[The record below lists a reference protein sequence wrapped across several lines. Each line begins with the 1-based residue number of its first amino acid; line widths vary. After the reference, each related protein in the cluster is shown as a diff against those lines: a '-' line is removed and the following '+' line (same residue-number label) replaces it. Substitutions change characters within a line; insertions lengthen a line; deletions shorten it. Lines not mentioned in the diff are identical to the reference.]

1 MTAWVLGCLG
11 VLAPLCPCVLVPL
24 CTRPYAPDLTH
35 RVVHQRRIAVHRSF
49 YSAVKYCYS
58 CFDTVSATQTPSLP
72 MSFRQSPSGDEE
84 SHPSVPAP
92 RLYLRLYL
100 RLYPRLYLRL

>member
-1 MTAWVLGCLG
+1 
-11 VLAPLCPCVLVPL
+11 
-24 CTRPYAPDLTH
+24 
-35 RVVHQRRIAVHRSF
+35 
-49 YSAVKYCYS
+49 
-58 CFDTVSATQTPSLP
+58 

-100 RLYPRLYLRL
+100 RLYPRLYLRLYLRL